1 MVEEIIVEDGVAK
14 GVRGKVLEPCDDVER
29 GAETSR
35 TVVDEFELAG
45 RAVVVATGGIGGN
58 VEEVKKNWPMD
69 RLGPKAPES
78 VVVGVPAHVDGKMVK
93 IAGSQG
99 ASVINMDRMW
109 HYTEG
114 LQNWNSIWPLHGI
127 RIIPGPSSLWFDANG
142 KRMPPFLFPGS
153 DTLATLK
160 HICSTGHDY
169 SFFILDRSII
179 AREFALSGSEQNED
193 ITSKSYW
200 RTSYRYFTTL
210 GTKEVQAFQKNG
222 KDFVV
227 ANDLESLVDGM
238 NRLAKER
245 NGPVLD
251 YADIKRQ
258 IELRDMQLDN
268 QYTKDA
274 QIMTINNA
282 RKTMADS
289 LRIAPQHKILGNK
302 SAGPLIAVRLN
313 ILTRKSLGGL
323 ETNLQGQVLRPDG
336 KVFEG
341 LYATGE
347 AAGFGGGGVHGYS
360 ALEGTFLGGCIFTGK
375 VKPRRTMSAISTDM
389 SSLIEYLR
397 ESEYIVALVGAGL
410 SASSGIPTFRGQGSL
425 WHGHEITSVASRS
438 ALVRD
443 PLLVWQFYEER
454 RQNAANAKPNAGHF
468 ALARLAETKGE
479 FLAITQNID
488 GIVDLS
494 QRAGHDST
502 KLAPIHGS
510 LFTAKCL
517 DPECGFEIWN
527 NRTSPLT
534 PALDSSQTAAQTTPE
549 VYSAILPTCG
559 KCRQNFL
566 RPGVVWFGEQL
577 PLELLDR
584 VDEWLEDLPR
594 LDLFLVIGTSSR
606 VFPAAT
612 YIEKAREKG
621 ARVAHFNVEPD
632 EDFMDEDDWF
642 VQGDAAIT
650 LPQVINPALEDD
662 LTSSA

>member
-1 MVEEIIVEDGVAK
+1 MKQNTDEPVLIVGAGLSGLVAAYELTKANKRVIILDQEHRANLGGQAFWSLGGLFCVNSKAQRKQGIKDSRELALSDWLNTAGFDREDKEDFWPKQWAKAFVDFATDELEDYVRKLGLSFLAVGWAERGAGSAGGHGNSVPRFHLTWGTGPEVLRIFVKEVLKAKKKGLVEFRYRHMVEEIIVEDGVAR
-14 GVRGKVLEPCDDVER
+14 GVRGKVLEPCDHVER
-29 GAETSR
+29 GAKTSR
-35 TVVDEFELAG
+35 TVVDEFEVTG
-45 RAVVVATGGIGGN
+45 RAVVIATGGIGGN
-58 VEEVKKNWPMD
+58 VEEVKRNWPMD

-153 DTLATLK
+153 DTLATLN

-200 RTSYRYFTTL
+200 RTAYRYFTTL

-289 LRIAPQHKILGNK
+289 LRIAPQHKILNNK

-323 ETNLQGQVLRPDG
+323 ETNLQGQVLRSDG

-375 VKPRRTMSAISTDM
+375 VVGEDLVKRAPSSSTDG
-389 SSLIEYLR
+389 R
-397 ESEYIVALVGAGL
+397 
-410 SASSGIPTFRGQGSL
+410 
-425 WHGHEITSVASRS
+425 
-438 ALVRD
+438 VR
-443 PLLVWQFYEER
+443 
-454 RQNAANAKPNAGHF
+454 
-468 ALARLAETKGE
+468 ARL
-479 FLAITQNID
+479 
-488 GIVDLS
+488 
-494 QRAGHDST
+494 
-502 KLAPIHGS
+502 
-510 LFTAKCL
+510 
-517 DPECGFEIWN
+517 
-527 NRTSPLT
+527 
-534 PALDSSQTAAQTTPE
+534 
-549 VYSAILPTCG
+549 
-559 KCRQNFL
+559 
-566 RPGVVWFGEQL
+566 
-577 PLELLDR
+577 
-584 VDEWLEDLPR
+584 
-594 LDLFLVIGTSSR
+594 
-606 VFPAAT
+606 
-612 YIEKAREKG
+612 
-621 ARVAHFNVEPD
+621 
-632 EDFMDEDDWF
+632 
-642 VQGDAAIT
+642 
-650 LPQVINPALEDD
+650 
-662 LTSSA
+662 

>member
-1 MVEEIIVEDGVAK
+1 MVQPPEDPVLIIGAGLSGLVAAYELTKANKRIIILDQEHRANLGGQAFWSLGGLFCVNSKAQRKQGIKDSRELALADWLNTAGFDREDKEDFWPKQWAKAFVDFATDELEDYVRKLGLSFLAVGWAERGAGSSQGHGNSVPRFHLTWGTGPEVVRIFAKEVLKAKKKGLVEFRYRNMVEEIIVEDGVAK
-14 GVRGKVLEPCDDVER
+14 GVRGKVLEPCDHVER

-35 TVVDEFELAG
+35 IVVDDFEVRG
-45 RAVVVATGGIGGN
+45 RAVVIATGGIGGN

-93 IAGSQG
+93 IAGTQG

-142 KRMPPFLFPGS
+142 KRMPPLLFPGS

-200 RTSYRYFTTL
+200 RTAYRYFTTL

-258 IELRDMQLDN
+258 VELRDMQLDN

-274 QIMTINNA
+274 QIMMINNA

-289 LRIAPQHKILGNK
+289 LRIAPQHKILNNK

-323 ETNLQGQVLRPDG
+323 ETNLQGQVLRSDG

-375 VKPRRTMSAISTDM
+375 VVGEDLVKRAPPNSADRRN
-389 SSLIEYLR
+389 
-397 ESEYIVALVGAGL
+397 G
-410 SASSGIPTFRGQGSL
+410 
-425 WHGHEITSVASRS
+425 
-438 ALVRD
+438 
-443 PLLVWQFYEER
+443 
-454 RQNAANAKPNAGHF
+454 
-468 ALARLAETKGE
+468 ARL
-479 FLAITQNID
+479 
-488 GIVDLS
+488 
-494 QRAGHDST
+494 
-502 KLAPIHGS
+502 
-510 LFTAKCL
+510 
-517 DPECGFEIWN
+517 
-527 NRTSPLT
+527 
-534 PALDSSQTAAQTTPE
+534 
-549 VYSAILPTCG
+549 
-559 KCRQNFL
+559 
-566 RPGVVWFGEQL
+566 
-577 PLELLDR
+577 
-584 VDEWLEDLPR
+584 
-594 LDLFLVIGTSSR
+594 
-606 VFPAAT
+606 
-612 YIEKAREKG
+612 
-621 ARVAHFNVEPD
+621 
-632 EDFMDEDDWF
+632 
-642 VQGDAAIT
+642 
-650 LPQVINPALEDD
+650 
-662 LTSSA
+662 